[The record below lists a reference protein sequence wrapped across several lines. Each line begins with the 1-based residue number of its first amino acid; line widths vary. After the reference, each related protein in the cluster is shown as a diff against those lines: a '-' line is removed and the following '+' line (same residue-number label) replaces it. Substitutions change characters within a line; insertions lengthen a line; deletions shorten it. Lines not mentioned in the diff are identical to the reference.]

1 MPILHGQVGGVFA
14 AIPVF
19 NQLVPNE
26 GPRSIFMEMDF
37 SVADEYT
44 FDLQQEIAEGIIW
57 GVQSF
62 YYDNS
67 LNNSDVIFESDIT
80 GQRMTFQARWQGY
93 RPMLLTNPPRGKFNT
108 STGSGPF
115 RVLMLNVPMPFGE
128 WLST

>member
-1 MPILHGQVGGVFA
+1 MGVLAGNIGGVFA
-14 AIPVF
+14 SIPVF

-37 SVADEYT
+37 SVSDEYT
-44 FDLQQEIAEGIIW
+44 FDLQQEIAQKVIW
-57 GVQSF
+57 GVQTF

-67 LNNSDVIFESDIT
+67 DNNSDVVFEADVT

-93 RPMLLTNPPRGKFNT
+93 RPVLVTSPPKGKFTT
-108 STGSGPF
+108 SSGSGLF

-128 WLST
+128 WNSA

>member
-1 MPILHGQVGGVFA
+1 MSILHGQVGGVFA

-26 GPRSIFMEMDF
+26 GPRSIFMDMDF
-37 SVADEYT
+37 NGVDEYT
-44 FDLQQEIAEGIIW
+44 FDLQQEVAEKIIW
-57 GVQSF
+57 GVQTF

-67 LNNSDVIFESDIT
+67 ENNSDVIFEADVT

-93 RPMLLTNPPRGKFNT
+93 RPVLVTNPPRGKFRT
-108 STGSGPF
+108 SSGSGFF

-128 WLST
+128 WVST